1 MTMTLDPDH
10 RKSDRPLRRL
20 STGHQ
25 PARAVACCL
34 NLRAPSAT
42 TLNPFAALRSVTTA
56 PTDRLQLH
64 RPAARSSLHITSAAL
79 KSP

>member
-10 RKSDRPLRRL
+10 RKSDRLLRRL
-20 STGHQ
+20 SSRHQ

-42 TLNPFAALRSVTTA
+42 TLNPFAATTA
-56 PTDRLQLH
+56 PADRLQLH
-64 RPAARSSLHITSAAL
+64 HPAARSSLHITSAAL